1 MELIEI
7 AILFIGAKI
16 SGILFNKIGQPSV
29 GGEVLA
35 GVILGSVLGF
45 VTNTAEIEVVS
56 QLGLIFLIL
65 STTMQINFNK
75 INESGEKLLIS
86 QILSLVI
93 QFILLM
99 TAMFLF
105 KINFYFILLIMAG
118 TFGTSINFALRTLF
132 SLKLLGSK
140 EGETIVGLEIVSD
153 IIELVLISSVLG
165 VVESNEINPVPVI
178 EITLMFIG
186 IFMITSRLGYRFIN
200 FVTNEVQKFKIEGIL
215 LALTLMM
222 VFLSI
227 GFTEALGISSFFG
240 IMLVG
245 LLMSR
250 TQQAPMILEKFK
262 LLGENLFIPIFFA
275 SLGLGVSLVPIIG
288 SINLVI
294 FLLVSLIVIRMI
306 MFSVPQKILKY
317 STIESI
323 KIGSAMLP
331 LSSYGLFIMSLGVQH
346 GLIDNVFYSVFVVVY
361 LILNI
366 FSPLITTFFFKFKE
380 PKHKIKWKGNSL
392 VNRFTKKKDKNT
404 TL

>member
-1 MELIEI
+1 LELIEI